1 MFKNIDFTKTEIT
14 GGFWK
19 KKQDMVRKTTVHA
32 VYDRFAETGR
42 FAAAKCNWKEGEPNR
57 PHIFWDSDIAKW
69 MEGAAYL
76 ISLKRDKKLE
86 KLIDETVDDFAAHQ
100 WEDGYLGTYYTMF
113 PEEGRFTKR
122 GNHELYC
129 VGHLIEAAVAYYEA
143 TGKRKLL
150 EVVCRAA
157 DCIEK
162 HFKTEPDA
170 AFRTPGHEEI
180 ELALVKLYRCTG
192 EKRYLDLAAHFI
204 NTRGTCDEAGVSTS
218 APSQKYLQSH
228 LPVREQTEAVG
239 HAVRAVYLYCGMAD
253 LAYETGDKELLGACK
268 TLFDNIITKRMY
280 ITGGIGSSA
289 HGEAFTLDYDLSNL
303 MAYTETCAA
312 IGLAFFAS
320 RMQILDMDSK
330 YADTIERVLYNG
342 FLSSTSLDGKAFFYE
357 NPLEIIPYLHQRDSK
372 ESGSRMHWP
381 AMHRLE
387 VFGCSCCPP
396 NVVRFIP
403 SIANYLYTDDGETL
417 YLHQYMQS
425 RTEIER
431 GGKKLTV
438 EQATRFPEN
447 GKLKVT
453 VKGGDLRLAVR
464 IPEWCDT
471 YEGETVKGYAFFD
484 LKDGESLDLDFGM
497 KVRFVE
503 ARREAV
509 FNCGRYAVMRG
520 PVVYCMES
528 LDNCSSLRDV
538 CLDGRARFIQG
549 KHEELGVPTL
559 KVKAFRRPDDGDAP
573 LYRNRQ
579 NKFETMTATLI
590 PYYAFANRDICEMQV
605 WHRVK

>member
-1 MFKNIDFTKTEIT
+1 MYKNIDFTKTEIT

-76 ISLKRDKKLE
+76 THLKRDPKLE
-86 KLIDETVDDFAAHQ
+86 KLIDETVDDFAANQ
-100 WEDGYLGTYYTMF
+100 WEDGYVSTYYTVF
-113 PEEGRFTKR
+113 PDEQRFTKR
-122 GNHELYC
+122 DNHELYC
-129 VGHLIEAAVAYYEA
+129 IGHLIEAAVAYYEA
-143 TGKRKLL
+143 TGKEKLL
-150 EVVCRAA
+150 EVVRRAA
-157 DCIEK
+157 DCVEK

-170 AFRTPGHEEI
+170 AFATPGHEEI
-180 ELALVKLYRCTG
+180 ELALVKLYRITG
-192 EKRYLDLAAHFI
+192 EKRYLDLALHFI
-204 NTRGTCDEAGVSTS
+204 DRRGKGADNCETFNRQD
-218 APSQKYLQSH
+218 H

-239 HAVRAVYLYCGMAD
+239 HAVRATYLYSAMAD
-253 LAYETGDKELLGACK
+253 LAYETGDKELLNTCK
-268 TLFDNIITKRMY
+268 TLFDNIISKRMY

-289 HGEAFTLDYDLSNL
+289 QGEAFTLDYDLSNL

-312 IGLAFFAS
+312 IGLVFFAS
-320 RMQILDMDSK
+320 RMQMLEMDSK
-330 YADTIERVLYNG
+330 YADTIERVIYNG

-357 NPLEIIPYLHQRDSK
+357 NPLEIIPYLHQRDK
-372 ESGSRMHWP
+372 THWP

-396 NVVRFIP
+396 NIVRFIP

-438 EQATRFPEN
+438 EQTTRFPEN

-471 YEGETVKGYAFFD
+471 YEGETVKGYAFFV

-559 KVKAFRRPDDGDAP
+559 KVKAYRRPDDGDAP

>member
-1 MFKNIDFTKTEIT
+1 MYKNLDFTKTEIT

-19 KKQDMVRKTTVHA
+19 KKQDMVRKTTIHA

-42 FAAAKCNWKEGEPNR
+42 FSAAKCNWKEGEPNR

-122 GNHELYC
+122 SNHELYC

-150 EVVCRAA
+150 DVVCRAA

-218 APSQKYLQSH
+218 SPSQRYLQSH

-253 LAYETGDKELLGACK
+253 LAYETGDKELLRACR
-268 TLFDNIITKRMY
+268 TIFDNIITKRMY
-280 ITGGIGSSA
+280 VTGGIGSSS

-320 RMQILDMDSK
+320 RMQMLDMDSK

-342 FLSSTSLDGKAFFYE
+342 FLSSISLDGKAFFYE
-357 NPLEIIPYLHQRDSK
+357 NPLEVIPYLHQRDSK

-396 NVVRFIP
+396 NIVRFIP

-438 EQATRFPEN
+438 EQTTHFPEN
-447 GKLKVT
+447 GRLKVT

-471 YEGETVKGYAFFD
+471 YEGETAKGYAFFD
-484 LKDGESLDLDFGM
+484 LKDGESLELDFGM

-538 CLDGRARFIQG
+538 CLDGRARFVQG

-559 KVKAFRRPDDGDAP
+559 KVKAYRRPDDGDAP

-590 PYYAFANRDICEMQV
+590 PYYAFANRNICEMQV